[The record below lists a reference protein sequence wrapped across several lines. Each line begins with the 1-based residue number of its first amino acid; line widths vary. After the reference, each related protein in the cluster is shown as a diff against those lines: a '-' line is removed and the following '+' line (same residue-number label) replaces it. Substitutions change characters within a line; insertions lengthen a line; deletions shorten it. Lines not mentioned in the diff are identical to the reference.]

1 MTDVPTGGGV
11 ICGVGIAIRQV
22 GIPWRHIVASRK
34 IFELVTNKAIR
45 VKVILHGGEP
55 ILCGV
60 EHDIRTMSSDVK
72 DGLGGNPQGEV
83 EDEGAYLLRT
93 NLKDESQ
100 HSLATLNQGRRCP
113 SCFRNW
119 VLRFQVDRRQ
129 KSPSA

>member
-1 MTDVPTGGGV
+1 M
-11 ICGVGIAIRQV
+11 
-22 GIPWRHIVASRK
+22 
-34 IFELVTNKAIR
+34 
-45 VKVILHGGEP
+45 
-55 ILCGV
+55 
-60 EHDIRTMSSDVK
+60 K

-100 HSLATLNQGRRCP
+100 HSLAALNQGRRCP
-113 SCFRNW
+113 SYFRNW